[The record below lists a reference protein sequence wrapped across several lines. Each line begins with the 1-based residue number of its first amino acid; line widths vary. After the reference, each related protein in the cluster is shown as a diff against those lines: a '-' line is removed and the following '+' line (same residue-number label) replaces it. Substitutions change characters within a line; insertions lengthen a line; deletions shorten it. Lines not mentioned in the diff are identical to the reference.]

1 MARERNLRDSLLNTL
16 ESLLADEF
24 DRFKHRLSYIDY
36 DGRENIPRCQLEE
49 ANTRFKLV
57 DLLCTF
63 YCEDGNVNLN
73 SRYTKLII
81 FNKYRHEKE
90 REHEIMAVRRRHA
103 DIMSEQAHS
112 SITMDTLFKPDEDGQ
127 MSQIIVLL
135 GAAGTGKIMTA
146 RKIMLDWAGGRL
158 YQEFDYVFYIN
169 GREMNLLTK
178 QGNMADMILK
188 HCPNNSGRIRHI
200 LENTEKLLFIIDGF
214 DELRFSFD
222 QPKDN
227 LCSDPWEKKPVEIV
241 LSSLF
246 RKTVLSEC
254 YLIITT
260 RPTALEELR
269 QFLEYPRYFNKF
281 FRDEKQA
288 TAAFNFVC
296 ENEILLTMCFVPIVC
311 WIICTVLKQQM
322 ERGKDLAQTSK
333 TLTEVYLLYLFSLVQ
348 SPSSSSKPH
357 MQASLRRLWSL
368 AVDGIWKQKILFEEV
383 EIKKYGLDQV
393 DSLQSECAYSFIPL
407 TFQEFFAALFYVL
420 EEDEETMKDSVIPN
434 RDVKEL
440 LIHYGQST
448 SCLITVHFLFGLL
461 NKNRM
466 KDKDEKLGCKISH
479 EIKPVLKTWV
489 ISSLPSNINQHY
501 YLEKF
506 YYLYEIQEENFV
518 KNALEH
524 LTNLETWEKIFT
536 QMDQMVLSFCV
547 KHYHQLESLLIHYC
561 VFRFEDHE
569 EEEFPSLPKWLCHC
583 WHFAA
588 VLRTDQSLT
597 ELDLG
602 YNQYIGDSRCLTG
615 CVSLMSGPESGLY
628 SPLQNW
634 RRLSHYTGASCGYLA
649 AVLRTSQSLT
659 ELELR
664 DNVSLGDSGVQLLL
678 TFGFLFVFTC
688 VLYVTCSPASVAGVC
703 FLLQI
708 FQTCCKRHLFNL
720 GFGEGCFPEGCRG
733 GLTILFCS
741 LYISVSYRLPS
752 CSLTTA
758 FRGNLSSVL
767 STSQT
772 LTELDLKNNTI
783 RDSGIQLLC
792 EGLKHPNCKLQKLG
806 LEKCD
811 FTAACC
817 GELSSALSTSQT
829 LTELDLRENK
839 VEDSRVKVLC
849 EGLTQPACN
858 LQKLVLSKWHVTKET
873 QTELAA
879 VKKIKSDLVIET

>member
-1 MARERNLRDSLLNTL
+1 TDAK
-16 ESLLADEF
+16 EF
-24 DRFKHRLSYIDY
+24 YQTVQKHS
-36 DGRENIPRCQLEE
+36 P
-49 ANTRFKLV
+49 
-57 DLLCTF
+57 LCSCSTPTGQK
-63 YCEDGNVNLN
+63 Y
-73 SRYTKLII
+73 RYTKLII

-269 QFLEYPRYFNKF
+269 QFLEYPH
-281 FRDEKQA
+281 EKQA

-393 DSLQSECAYSFIPL
+393 DSLQRIMVNIFQKDIDSECAYSFIPL

-569 EEEFPSLPKWLCHC
+569 EEEFPSLPNC

-602 YNQYIGDSRCLTG
+602 YNQYIGDSRVQLLC
-615 CVSLMSGPESGLY
+615 EGLKH
-628 SPLQNW
+628 SNCKLQ
-634 RRLSHYTGASCGYLA
+634 RLGLWNCDLKGASCGYLA

-664 DNVSLGDSGVQLLL
+664 DNVSLGDSGVQLLCEGL
-678 TFGFLFVFTC
+678 KHPNC
-688 VLYVTCSPASVAGVC
+688 K
-703 FLLQI
+703 LQ
-708 FQTCCKRHLFNL
+708 RL
-720 GFGEGCFPEGCRG
+720 G
-733 GLTILFCS
+733 
-741 LYISVSYRLPS
+741 LPS

-858 LQKLVLSKWHVTKET
+858 LQKLSPSSSSQSALDLMILNNFILSGKFATSLFIPFSRSLKNMVNSTGPSTDPWRT
-873 QTELAA
+873 LL
-879 VKKIKSDLVIET
+879 SMSPL